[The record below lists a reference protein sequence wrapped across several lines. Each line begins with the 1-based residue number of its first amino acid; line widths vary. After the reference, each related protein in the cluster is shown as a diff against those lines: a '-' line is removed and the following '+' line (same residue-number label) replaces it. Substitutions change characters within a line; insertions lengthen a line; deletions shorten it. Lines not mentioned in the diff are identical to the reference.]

1 MSTAT
6 PPQISVPDEQ
16 RLVLYNVDWATYQ
29 RLLHDLDGRHLRLN
43 YDRGRLEIMTT
54 SSRHERWKKLL
65 ARFFEVLT
73 EELNVPI
80 LGLGSFTF
88 QREDLDRG
96 LEPDE
101 CWYIAHEPDVRDRE
115 QIDLD
120 VDPPPDLVVEIEVSR
135 SVINRLGILGALG
148 VPEIWRF
155 DGQILTVM
163 RLTEDGRYE
172 ACEQSPTFPQLPLSG
187 LLEHLLRR
195 GQIDET
201 SLIREFRAWV
211 RETVIDQNP
220 ASQS

>member
-1 MSTAT
+1 MSTT
-6 PPQISVPDEQ
+6 TRPPISVPEEQ
-16 RLVLYNVDWATYQ
+16 RLVLYNVDWGTYQ

-54 SSRHERWKKLL
+54 SSRHERWKTLL

-101 CWYIAHEPDVRDRE
+101 CWYIAHEADVRDRE
-115 QIDLD
+115 EIDLE

-135 SVINRLGILGALG
+135 SVIDRLSLLAALG

-155 DGQILTVM
+155 DGERLVVM
-163 RLTEDGRYE
+163 RLNEAGRYE
-172 ACEQSPTFPQLPLSG
+172 ECEQSPTFPQLPLTG
-187 LLEHLLRR
+187 LVEHLQLR

-201 SLIREFRAWV
+201 TLIRAFRKWA
-211 RETVIDQNP
+211 RETIVAKSPN
-220 ASQS
+220 SQP

>member
-6 PPQISVPDEQ
+6 LPPISVPDEQ

-29 RLLHDLDGRHLRLN
+29 RLLLDLDGRHLRLN

-54 SSRHERWKKLL
+54 SSRHKRWKKLL

-73 EELNVPI
+73 QELNLPI

-101 CWYIAHEPDVRDRE
+101 CWYIAHEREVRDRE
-115 QIDLD
+115 QIDLS

-135 SVINRLGILGALG
+135 SVIDRLGILGALG

-155 DGQILTVM
+155 DGERLTLM
-163 RLTEDGRYE
+163 RLTDDGRYE
-172 ACEQSPTFPQLPLSG
+172 TCEQSPTFPQLPLAG
-187 LLEHLLRR
+187 LVEHLLRR
-195 GQIDET
+195 GQVDET
-201 SLIREFRAWV
+201 SLIRAFRAWV
-211 RETVIDQNP
+211 RESVIGQNP